1 MTVPIICLWHLVIL
15 WAIGLLWVTRA
26 VRRNAITICW
36 RRLRRF
42 NLFYT
47 RKSWQQLIKRMI
59 AKALST
65 CLFVFKRGLLFIHCR
80 RWSNGIAVVIRRVS
94 GLLKKVK

>member
-1 MTVPIICLWHLVIL
+1 MTVPIICLWYWHLVIL

-59 AKALST
+59 AKAIHLVDLPF
-65 CLFVFKRGLLFIHCR
+65 CLQKRASFHPLQ
-80 RWSNGIAVVIRRVS
+80 VM
-94 GLLKKVK
+94 K